1 MRKAITCLWCAALAI
16 AGYFVTSTPSD
27 TTPSGAVYAAT
38 IPNWNYNGQLPKDF
52 ILDQAKKI
60 EQDRV
65 TPDTVRVTNIEYVS
79 VPEPKSAPDTLY
91 MPLYVPL
98 PMDGV
103 PVNNK
108 NPGATEKSKVILTVD
123 GNVVYETDGLKKP

>member
-1 MRKAITCLWCAALAI
+1 MRKLVTCFWCVALAA

-27 TTPSGAVYAAT
+27 KAPQNAMYAAT

-65 TPDTVRVTNIEYVS
+65 TTDTVYVTNTEYVRVPEPGNTPDTV
-79 VPEPKSAPDTLY
+79 Y
-91 MPLYVPL
+91 MPMYVPSL
-98 PMDGV
+98 MDGV

-108 NPGATEKSKVILTVD
+108 NPGTKKSIVVLTVD
-123 GNVVYETDGLKKP
+123 GNVVYETDGLKEP